1 MIKKFPLVF
10 SLLLIGCA
18 YNNKNVSD
26 CQTYI
31 EATIPVNIKSDW
43 NALPDGL
50 QAAVGSI
57 NRRYE
62 KHEIPDVQL
71 SKEWLGTA
79 WRGERVS
86 LQLVLWSKNNVDN
99 IQCEI
104 SDFRGTNGLRLSKEI
119 AKPHFIRYVVT
130 DEYADGCSERKPEN
144 FTSSLSADVLDNI
157 GCFDMQSRTS
167 RPIWITVDIPV
178 DAQAGIYA
186 SSVKICGSGKEMQ
199 TFTIK
204 MEVQDRTLPPPSEWK
219 FHLDLWQNPYAVAR
233 MEGVKPWSQMH
244 WDALHPTMQMLAN
257 AGQKVITA
265 TLNKRP
271 WNGQTEDAFDSMI
284 SWTKKQD
291 GSWSYDYTV
300 FDNWVRFMMN
310 LGIKAQIN
318 CYSMLPWGDHLFYFD
333 EKEKKEI
340 KTEVVPGSKAY
351 DSLWRP
357 FLKDFVVHLRE
368 NGWLGITRIAMD
380 ERAPEEMQAVLE
392 LLHETAP
399 DLSVALADN
408 HHGYKLYPDQIWDLC
423 VAQGTKIDNKDRE
436 YRKKK
441 SFITTWYV
449 CCGQEF
455 PNVFTFSDP
464 AEATFI
470 AWNTLAAGF
479 DGFLRWA
486 YNSWVKDPLVD
497 SRFRNWPAGDT
508 FIVYPGGRSSIRFE
522 RLREGI
528 QDAEKIR
535 ILREEYQKKG
545 SIQAKEKLDSLNKMV
560 ERFNIT
566 EKTANI
572 EQMLSQGKE
581 LLMNL
586 SK

>member
-119 AKPHFIRYVVT
+119 AKPHFVRYVVT
-130 DEYADGCSERKPEN
+130 DEYADGCGERKPEH
-144 FTSSLSADVLDNI
+144 FASSLSADVLDNI

-178 DAQAGIYA
+178 DAQAGIYT
-186 SSVKICGSGKEMQ
+186 SSVKICGSGK
-199 TFTIK
+199 
-204 MEVQDRTLPPPSEWK
+204 
-219 FHLDLWQNPYAVAR
+219 
-233 MEGVKPWSQMH
+233 
-244 WDALHPTMQMLAN
+244 
-257 AGQKVITA
+257 
-265 TLNKRP
+265 
-271 WNGQTEDAFDSMI
+271 
-284 SWTKKQD
+284 
-291 GSWSYDYTV
+291 
-300 FDNWVRFMMN
+300 
-310 LGIKAQIN
+310 
-318 CYSMLPWGDHLFYFD
+318 
-333 EKEKKEI
+333 
-340 KTEVVPGSKAY
+340 
-351 DSLWRP
+351 
-357 FLKDFVVHLRE
+357 
-368 NGWLGITRIAMD
+368 
-380 ERAPEEMQAVLE
+380 EMQAVLE

-408 HHGYKLYPDQIWDLC
+408 HHGYKLYPDQIWNLC

-436 YRKKK
+436 YRKEKGL
-441 SFITTWYV
+441 ITTWYV

-535 ILREEYQKKG
+535 ILREEYQNKG